1 MTNLE
6 ASIKA
11 IAMSFATAL
20 LSEIRKVPLT
30 ELQALATPAPA
41 KAVKVAPV
49 KVAPKAKAVKVA
61 PKQTTYTAYVSESKP
76 KATFKPKA
84 AKVKAPAKVAPPA
97 PKPVSKPAAS
107 TQATNGTV
115 FIKNRVGG
123 GFTATFGGKTYN
135 ATRSRD
141 LAYKAKKAGFAVSLS
156 LL

>member
-6 ASIKA
+6 ASIKS

-41 KAVKVAPV
+41 KVKAP
-49 KVAPKAKAVKVA
+49 KAKKAKAVKVA
-61 PKQTTYTAYVSESKP
+61 PKP
-76 KATFKPKA
+76 FKPKA
-84 AKVKAPAKVAPPA
+84 AKVKAPAKVALPA
-97 PKPVSKPAAS
+97 PKPVSKPAAA

-115 FIKNRVGG
+115 FIRNRVGG

-141 LAYKAKKAGFAVSLS
+141 LAYKAKKAGFAVMVLS
-156 LL
+156 VE

>member
-41 KAVKVAPV
+41 KAV

>member
-11 IAMSFATAL
+11 IAMSFATAI

-30 ELQALATPAPA
+30 ELQSLATPAPA
-41 KAVKVAPV
+41 KVSKVK
-49 KVAPKAKAVKVA
+49 APKAKVKAA
-61 PKQTTYTAYVSESKP
+61 PKP
-76 KATFKPKA
+76 KAV
-84 AKVKAPAKVAPPA
+84 KVKAPAKVVTFEEFREQVKAARYVPAPPA
-97 PKPVSKPAAS
+97 PKPVSNPAASKPAA

-115 FIKNRVGG
+115 FIRNRVGG

-141 LAYKAKKAGFAVSLS
+141 LAYKAKKAGFSVTVYPN
-156 LL
+156 

>member
-11 IAMSFATAL
+11 IAMSFATAI

-30 ELQALATPAPA
+30 ELQSLATPAPA
-41 KAVKVAPV
+41 KVSKVK
-49 KVAPKAKAVKVA
+49 APKAKVKAA
-61 PKQTTYTAYVSESKP
+61 PKP
-76 KATFKPKA
+76 KAVKEVKA
-84 AKVKAPAKVAPPA
+84 ARYVPAPPA
-97 PKPVSKPAAS
+97 PKPVSNPAASKPAA

-115 FIKNRVGG
+115 FIRNRVGG

-141 LAYKAKKAGFAVSLS
+141 LAYKAKKAGFAVMVLS
-156 LL
+156 VE

>member
-6 ASIKA
+6 ASIKS
-11 IAMSFATAL
+11 IAMSFVTSI

-30 ELQALATPAPA
+30 ELQALSTPAPKA
-41 KAVKVAPV
+41 KAPKA
-49 KVAPKAKAVKVA
+49 KKAKAVKVA
-61 PKQTTYTAYVSESKP
+61 PKQTTYTTYTESKP
-76 KATFKPKA
+76 KDTFKLKA

-97 PKPVSKPAAS
+97 PKPVSKPAAA

-115 FIKNRVGG
+115 FIRNRVGG

-141 LAYKAKKAGFAVSLS
+141 LAYKAKKAGFAVMVLS
-156 LL
+156 VE

>member
-41 KAVKVAPV
+41 KVK
-49 KVAPKAKAVKVA
+49 APKAKKAVKVA

-97 PKPVSKPAAS
+97 PKPVSKPATA

-115 FIKNRVGG
+115 FIRNRVGG

-141 LAYKAKKAGFAVSLS
+141 LAYKAKKAGFAVMVLS
-156 LL
+156 VE

>member
-6 ASIKA
+6 ASIKS
-11 IAMSFATAL
+11 IAMSFVTSI
-20 LSEIRKVPLT
+20 LSEIRKVPLM
-30 ELQALATPAPA
+30 ELQALSTPAPKA
-41 KAVKVAPV
+41 KAPKA
-49 KVAPKAKAVKVA
+49 KKAKAVKVA
-61 PKQTTYTAYVSESKP
+61 PKQTTYTAYASESKP
-76 KATFKPKA
+76 KDSFKLKA

>member
-30 ELQALATPAPA
+30 ELYALATPAPA
-41 KAVKVAPV
+41 KASKVKAR
-49 KVAPKAKAVKVA
+49 KAKVKAA

-84 AKVKAPAKVAPPA
+84 APKA
-97 PKPVSKPAAS
+97 PAAS
-107 TQATNGTV
+107 TQATKGTV
-115 FIKNRVGG
+115 FIRNRVGG

-141 LAYKAKKAGFAVSLS
+141 LAYKAKKAGFSVTVLS
-156 LL
+156 VE